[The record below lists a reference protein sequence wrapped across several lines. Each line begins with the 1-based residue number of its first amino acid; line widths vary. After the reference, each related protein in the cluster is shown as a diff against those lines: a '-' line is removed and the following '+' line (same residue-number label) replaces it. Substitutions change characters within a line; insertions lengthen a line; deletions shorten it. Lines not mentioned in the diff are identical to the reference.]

1 MSAQAA
7 AITVKTAAEIE
18 LMDAAGR
25 VVEETLRLLRELA
38 RPGVTTAELDREA
51 ERFIRSRGAT
61 PSFLHYHGYPRSIC
75 TSVNEQVVHGIPGQ
89 YRLRDGDILSVDVGA
104 QLNGFHGDA
113 ARTYCIGSVPEAVRA
128 LVRVTRECF
137 FEGLRHARAGMRIGD
152 ISAAVQAHAE
162 AHGYGVVRE
171 MIGHGIGRDMHEP
184 PDVPNYGRAGHGP
197 RHGAHPAKGGRMD
210 DRSGGWQA
218 LRALRE
224 HRRHYGRGA
233 ASAHAAR
240 GGHPMTQQAA
250 LGRVAI
256 SRAGRDRGR
265 AFLIVGVADEAH
277 VLLADGATRRLA
289 RPKKKKLMHL
299 RIEPARADE
308 IAKRLESGAAL
319 LDADIRKA
327 LSALGYDR
335 EEQEG

>member
-137 FEGLRHARAGMRIGD
+137 FEGLRHARAGMRIGN

-197 RHGAHPAKGGRMD
+197 RLMPGMTIAIEPMINLGTARILQKAD
-210 DRSGGWQA
+210 GWTTV
-218 LRALRE
+218 
-224 HRRHYGRGA
+224 A
-233 ASAHAAR
+233 ADGKPSAHYEN
-240 GGHPMTQQAA
+240 T
-250 LGRVAI
+250 VAI
-256 SRAGRDRGR
+256 TDGEPR
-265 AFLIVGVADEAH
+265 
-277 VLLADGATRRLA
+277 LLTLHG
-289 RPKKKKLMHL
+289 
-299 RIEPARADE
+299 E
-308 IAKRLESGAAL
+308 
-319 LDADIRKA
+319 DI
-327 LSALGYDR
+327 L
-335 EEQEG
+335 